1 MDYMQNI
8 TPKDMEYIIAWFKE
22 HEKDLPGNLQLNDTI
37 KISDLRKYVTTL
49 IEIYNLHRNLK
60 AFNGQIFHL
69 WMIKE
74 ILEKEWAM
82 NQ

>member
-1 MDYMQNI
+1 MGYMQNI

-22 HEKDLPGNLQLNDTI
+22 HEEDLPETLQLNEAI
-37 KISDLRKYVTTL
+37 KISDLRKYVKAL

-69 WMIKE
+69 WLIKE
-74 ILEKEWAM
+74 IIERDRAM
-82 NQ
+82 KQ